1 MQHRHRAR
9 AAAAFLAVL
18 ASLLG
23 TTRPAHGEAPAW
35 QPDNPSWDSVVQKDV
50 PITMRDG
57 TVLRANVGVPVPK
70 GTTAIDPSLHFPVLI
85 EQTPY
90 RKDGGLFT
98 VDPYFVQR
106 GFAMVVVDVRGTGSS
121 QGEWQSFYGPEQE
134 DGPQIVRWAA
144 HQPWA
149 NGRAGLMGASYL
161 AINQLLTME
170 QPDAPSEVKAIF
182 PVVPMSDSYRDV
194 TYHGG
199 NLDAAFIP
207 PWLSL
212 VTGLGA
218 PPGNQTTSGNPADF
232 VDGVQV
238 AVNHDYNIT
247 QFQIPVTVDAA
258 TGGVK
263 TYDGAYYRSTSPIER
278 IKRVHVP
285 TFVVGGEFDIFQRGE
300 PIIYNALDVPAKRLV
315 IGPWIHLEGSTASSL
330 PADGLPD
337 LKTLQLQW
345 FDQYLKGMET
355 GEDSQPRVYQYELKG
370 TDASHFVPSSS
381 YPIRPVEPQNLY
393 LQPGTSGSAQSLN
406 DGVLGAAPPS
416 AAGSD
421 TLPYVPTGT
430 PCSRTTFQWGDA
442 SASQANVGNAPC
454 ETDERPN
461 EVQELTYTTPALDKP
476 VTINGPINVHLIAQS
491 VDGQNLPFTVR
502 VTDVA
507 PSGASTQISAGWLLA
522 SMRAT
527 APSAVTQKVDGT
539 LLRPFHPFTQAT
551 EQSVPTTP
559 TAYDIEVFPTFATFQ
574 AGHRIRLDVG
584 TGDAP
589 HMVLSAPH
597 QAQSAGAVFM
607 VDRNPDNPSYVSLPV
622 LAATSNGH
630 EVNASA
636 TGGSGGLQPESN
648 GGGTNASVA
657 SAGTLPNTAA
667 VRSAAW
673 PGAFAVLGVGV
684 LIWRGRRRSRPC
696 TMPRDTSKP
705 ARGGDAGT

>member
-1 MQHRHRAR
+1 MSHRRAR
-9 AAAAFLAVL
+9 LAAALAAPL
-18 ASLLG
+18 ALLAAG
-23 TTRPAHGEAPAW
+23 LSSVPTASAATPAW
-35 QPDNPSWDSVVQKDV
+35 TPDQPTWDMVTQKDV
-50 PITMRDG
+50 PVTMSDG

-70 GTTAIDPSLHFPVLI
+70 GSGAIDPSLHFPVLI

-106 GFAMVVVDVRGTGSS
+106 GFAMVVIDVRGTGSS
-121 QGEWQSFYGPEQE
+121 QGQWQSFYGAEQT

-149 NGRAGLMGASYL
+149 DGRAGLMGASYL

-218 PPGNQTTSGNPADF
+218 PPGDQTTSGNPADF
-232 VDGVQV
+232 VDGMSV
-238 AVNHDYNIT
+238 AANHVANTT
-247 QFQIPVTVDAA
+247 QFQVPVTVDAA

-263 TYDGAYYRSTSPIER
+263 TYDSDYYRSTSPIER
-278 IKRVHVP
+278 IKNVHVP

-300 PIIYNALDVPAKRLV
+300 PLIYNALDVPAKRLV
-315 IGPWIHLEGSTASSL
+315 IGPWVHLQGSSASSL
-330 PADGLPD
+330 PADGIPD

-345 FDQYLKGMET
+345 FDQYVKGMQT
-355 GEDSQPRVYQYELKG
+355 GEDAAPRVYQYELKG
-370 TDASHFVPSSS
+370 TDASHFVASQT
-381 YPIRPVEPQNLY
+381 YPMAPVEPRNLY

-406 DGVLGAAPPS
+406 DGVLGDTPPA

-421 TLPYVPTGT
+421 ALPYVPTGT
-430 PCSRTTFQWGDA
+430 PCSRTTFQWGGA

-461 EVQELTYTTPALDKP
+461 EVQELTYSTPVLASP
-476 VTINGPINVHLIAQS
+476 VTINGPINVHLVAQS
-491 VDGQNLPFTVR
+491 VDGQNVPFTVR

-507 PSGASTQISAGWLLA
+507 PGGTSTQLSAGWLLA

-527 APSAVTQKVDGT
+527 APSPVTQRIDGT
-539 LLRPFHPFTQAT
+539 VMRVFHPFTQAA
-551 EQSVPTTP
+551 ELPVPTTP

-574 AGHRIRLDVG
+574 QGHRIRLDVG

-607 VDRNPDNPSYVSLPV
+607 VDRNPDSPSYVSLPV
-622 LAATSNGH
+622 
-630 EVNASA
+630 VSA
-636 TGGSGGLQPESN
+636 GKSQGVEPAVQPDASGGATQTGVAAEVS
-648 GGGTNASVA
+648 AS
-657 SAGTLPNTAA
+657 LPNTAA
-667 VRSAAW
+667 AGGGGWTVAGLLAGAAVGL
-673 PGAFAVLGVGV
+673 GAV
-684 LIWRGRRRSRPC
+684 RRRSRHA
-696 TMPRDTSKP
+696 TMRRDV
-705 ARGGDAGT
+705 R